1 MADVVDR
8 HPARCLSD
16 GAAIL
21 KSGQLIVVAA
31 MRGDGSDPDVGEL
44 PKLDA
49 FDQEFG
55 HEPAAV
61 LRGQRRQTRRR
72 LLVGLLLAVG
82 IISVPTLA
90 WLNADGPLHSEGQS
104 GRISLQSATTERPNE
119 EVDHLVREIA
129 ALRQQVKE
137 LTEAHQ
143 QATDQIASLKA
154 AEHQSRDPASLTY
167 WYSDL
172 TSLTLGTVNQPKPG
186 IAGPPARRS
195 ATVGRK
201 RDNGEPL
208 SLEAPQ

>member
-1 MADVVDR
+1 LLTGIQR
-8 HPARCLSD
+8 
-16 GAAIL
+16 GAEAMERGS
-21 KSGQLIVVAA
+21 KRGQLIAETA
-31 MRGDGSDPDVGEL
+31 MRGDGSDPGVGEL
-44 PKLDA
+44 PRLDA

-55 HEPAAV
+55 QEPVAV

-82 IISVPTLA
+82 IISVPALA
-90 WLNADGPLHSEGQS
+90 WLNADGRLHSEGHS
-104 GRISLQSATTERPNE
+104 GRISLQSATNEGPNE
-119 EVDHLVREIA
+119 QVDHLVREVA
-129 ALRQQVKE
+129 ALRQQVRE

-143 QATDQIASLKA
+143 QATDEIASLKA

-172 TSLTLGTVNQPKPG
+172 TALNLGTVNQPKPV
-186 IAGPPARRS
+186 AGPPARRS
-195 ATVGRK
+195 ATVRPERR

>member
-1 MADVVDR
+1 
-8 HPARCLSD
+8 
-16 GAAIL
+16 
-21 KSGQLIVVAA
+21 
-31 MRGDGSDPDVGEL
+31 MRGDESDPDVSEL
-44 PKLDA
+44 PRLDA

-72 LLVGLLLAVG
+72 LLVGLVLAVG

-90 WLNADGPLHSEGQS
+90 WLNADGRLHSEGQS
-104 GRISLQSATTERPNE
+104 GGISLQSATNERPNE
-119 EVDHLVREIA
+119 QVDHLLREVA
-129 ALRQQVKE
+129 ALRQQVQE

-172 TSLTLGTVNQPKPG
+172 TSMNLGTVNQPKQG

>member
-1 MADVVDR
+1 M
-8 HPARCLSD
+8 
-16 GAAIL
+16 
-21 KSGQLIVVAA
+21 
-31 MRGDGSDPDVGEL
+31 
-44 PKLDA
+44 
-49 FDQEFG
+49 
-55 HEPAAV
+55 
-61 LRGQRRQTRRR
+61 
-72 LLVGLLLAVG
+72 VGLLLAVG

-172 TSLTLGTVNQPKPG
+172 TALNLGTVSQPKP